1 MGRRIGFATISTYD
15 GWMTETMLA
24 DRWIDLGFVE
34 RTPLETENFPY
45 LIVPGFVPESARA
58 ALSADYPKIDRPGS
72 FPTGDLQFGPA
83 FRDFLGAL
91 EGPAMRD
98 VFARKFDMDLT
109 GRPTMVTVRGQA
121 QPKDGS
127 IHTDSATKL
136 ITVLIY
142 MNDGWDEP
150 DGRLRLLRSGDLADY
165 AVEVPPAAGT
175 LIVFRRSDRSYHGH
189 TSFEGERKV
198 IQLNWVTD
206 QRVADRELG
215 RHRFSARLKKLFS
228 FAGA

>member
-1 MGRRIGFATISTYD
+1 MADYSPAAAKSKAGERIPALLDLAAFAAAPLLPEPYD
-15 GWMTETMLA
+15 HLV
-24 DRWIDLGFVE
+24 L
-34 RTPLETENFPY
+34 
-45 LIVPGFVPESARA
+45 PGFLSRT
-58 ALSADYPKIDRPGS
+58 ALERVLEHYPRIDRPGS
-72 FPTGDLQFGPA
+72 FPLPET
-83 FRDFLGAL
+83 RYGANFASLVAEL
-91 EGPAMRD
+91 EGPDLRA
-98 VFARKFDMDLT
+98 ACERKFGLSLA
-109 GRPTMVTVRGQA
+109 GRPTTITVRGRCG
-121 QPKDGS
+121 KRDGRV
-127 IHTDSATKL
+127 HTDSATKL

-142 MNDGWDEP
+142 MNDGWDQP

-175 LIVFRRSDRSYHGH
+175 LIAFRRSERSYHGH